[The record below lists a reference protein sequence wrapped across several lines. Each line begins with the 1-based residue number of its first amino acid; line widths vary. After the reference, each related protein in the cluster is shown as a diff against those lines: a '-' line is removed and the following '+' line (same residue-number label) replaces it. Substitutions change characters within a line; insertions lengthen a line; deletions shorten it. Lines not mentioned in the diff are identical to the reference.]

1 MYLCYCLVM
10 GTKEKLMKNGISLL
24 EINLILL
31 LCLSRHSW
39 SSSLICSYSFS
50 IFFLIFQPHR
60 SYRCWNAPHFS
71 PLGPVM
77 APAAYFPWDTIFS
90 SSFYASCSSLNFQF
104 NIDILRKALRIQDS
118 IKALILY
125 FKTADKF
132 SL

>member
-10 GTKEKLMKNGISLL
+10 GTEEKLMKNGLSLL

-39 SSSLICSYSFS
+39 SHSFIFCYSFS
-50 IFFLIFQPHR
+50 MFFLIFQPHW
-60 SYRCWNAPHFS
+60 SYRYWNAPRFS
-71 PLGPVM
+71 TLGPVM

-90 SSFYASCSSLNFQF
+90 SSFSTSCSSLNFQF
-104 NIDILRKALRIQDS
+104 NIDIHRKAFWIQDS